1 MALAGRLLLVVAPAA
16 ALAAADLGV
25 KATMPT
31 PPWHFH
37 ERSSGWVAL
46 SVVVLL
52 GALALARV
60 PSRAVAICAGV
71 MSGGVGGNLLSAR
84 WNDNRVPNPLFLGD
98 HVNGIAFNAADV
110 FILVGNLLL
119 TVSLVLVTIRNRD
132 RLLPPRQWVAA
143 VHRRLAP

>member
-37 ERSSGWVAL
+37 ERSHAWVAL
-46 SVVVLL
+46 SFVLLL

-60 PSRAVAICAGV
+60 PSRAVATSAGV
-71 MSGGVGGNLLSAR
+71 MSGGIAANLLSA
-84 WNDNRVPNPLFLGD
+84 
-98 HVNGIAFNAADV
+98 H
-110 FILVGNLLL
+110 
-119 TVSLVLVTIRNRD
+119 
-132 RLLPPRQWVAA
+132 
-143 VHRRLAP
+143 